1 MRFFHVSDWK
11 KIPFDVEMHLL
22 GKESVQ
28 FRLYFFA
35 DRRPPLN
42 FSLSNYRL
50 LPDPTAPIPTTI
62 HVGLLPSITAT
73 TAKKKEKGKSREFMA
88 SGLAFSFLAPMLLVG
103 LGFRNEDRPAVS
115 G

>member
-1 MRFFHVSDWK
+1 MRFFIVSDWK

-22 GKESVQ
+22 GKEGVQ

-50 LPDPTAPIPTTI
+50 LPDPTAPILTTI
-62 HVGLLPSITAT
+62 YVGLLPSITAT
-73 TAKKKEKGKSREFMA
+73 TAKKRRREKVGNLWHRDS
-88 SGLAFSFLAPMLLVG
+88 LFLFGAKDATSWVG
-103 LGFRNEDRPAVS
+103 ISKRGSPGR
-115 G
+115 